1 MNECVTCR
9 CMGKDTV
16 ALTPS
21 IAFMRILVTG
31 GAGFIG
37 SNFVRH
43 LLGTSPGEMGMV
55 VEKVIN
61 LDKLTYAGNRGNLAD
76 LQGDTRHLFVEG
88 CIGDTALIGKLLHE
102 YHIDSIVHLAAES
115 HVDRSLDNAA
125 EFINT
130 NVLGTQR
137 LLEASYR
144 YLGKSGRRD
153 ARMCSMADGGS
164 GVFINVSTDE
174 VYGSLDPSDKPFDED
189 SPYAPNSPYSASKAA
204 ADHMA
209 RAYHQSFGV
218 PVITTHCSNNYGPFQ
233 FPEKLIPL
241 MIRKASR
248 GEELPVYGDGGN
260 MRDWIHVSDHCSALC
275 AALFKGVPGKNYLI
289 GGRCA
294 KSNLEVVHEIIDI
307 VKEMVPSPARAV
319 NRDLIRFVEDRP
331 GHDRRYE
338 VDPTRIEN
346 ELGWHAKIGFR
357 EGLRSTV
364 QWYFDHE
371 EWIGEI
377 ERKSYLGQRLG
388 LRGILE

>member
-1 MNECVTCR
+1 M
-9 CMGKDTV
+9 
-16 ALTPS
+16 L
-21 IAFMRILVTG
+21 
-31 GAGFIG
+31 
-37 SNFVRH
+37 
-43 LLGTSPGEMGMV
+43 
-55 VEKVIN
+55 VEKVVN
-61 LDKLTYAGNRGNLAD
+61 LDKLTYAGNRESLAD
-76 LQGDTRHLFVEG
+76 VEDDPRHVFAEG

-102 YHIDSIVHLAAES
+102 HRIDSIVHLAAES
-115 HVDRSLDNAA
+115 HVDRSLDDAGD
-125 EFINT
+125 FIKT

-137 LLEASYR
+137 LLEAFYR

-153 ARMCSMADGGS
+153 GRMCSMADGGS
-164 GVFINVSTDE
+164 GVFLNVSTDE
-174 VYGSLDPSDKPFDED
+174 VYGSLDACDPPFRED

-209 RAYHQSFGV
+209 RAYFKSFAV
-218 PVITTHCSNNYGPFQ
+218 PLITTHCSNNYGPFQ

-260 MRDWIHVSDHCSALC
+260 VRDWIQVSDHCSALC
-275 AALFKGVPGKNYLI
+275 TALFKGVPGSNYLI

-307 VKEMVPSPARAV
+307 VKEMVPSPSRAV
-319 NRDLIRFVEDRP
+319 NRELVRFVEDRP

-338 VDPTRIEN
+338 VDPTRIEK
-346 ELGWHAKIGFR
+346 ELGWRAKTSFR
-357 EGLRSTV
+357 DGLRDTV

-371 EWIGEI
+371 EWIRGI
-377 ERKSYLGQRLG
+377 EHKSYLGQRLG